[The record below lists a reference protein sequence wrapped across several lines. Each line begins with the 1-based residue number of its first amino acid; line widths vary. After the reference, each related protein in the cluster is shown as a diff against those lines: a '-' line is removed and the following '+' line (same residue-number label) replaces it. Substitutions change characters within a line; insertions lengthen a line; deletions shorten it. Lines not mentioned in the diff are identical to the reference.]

1 MLVSLLI
8 VKVVR
13 RFSGFCSTTDVDR
26 AILYERVLMKVIS
39 REYKLML
46 RKELFTGDEQQV
58 LRVASAFWHG
68 FTQAINNMVLD
79 VDGDLQEIA
88 DKRII
93 KFYDTD
99 ENLLSSNHYILRERY
114 NISNDNKE
122 ITLKFRHPD
131 RYISQDR
138 NMNAGDAAR
147 GKTKFEEDIKA
158 DTKSPFSILYSF
170 STTQKISFDENLS
183 KLQDAARLYPDLQE
197 KLIGYTKEKEIKTVG
212 ITVRELVIKGAK
224 FQIKNQP
231 RLDSE
236 CSLIVWYD
244 DKGDEKQPVA
254 VEFSFKYG
262 DENEDYTSKMAHR
275 AYDVFQGLQKLTSW
289 VDPESD
295 TKTAYIYRS
304 T

>member
-1 MLVSLLI
+1 
-8 VKVVR
+8 
-13 RFSGFCSTTDVDR
+13 
-26 AILYERVLMKVIS
+26 MKVIS

-68 FTQAINNMVLD
+68 FTQAINNIVLD

-88 DKRII
+88 DQRII

-99 ENLLSSNHYILRERY
+99 ENLLHSNHYILRERY
-114 NISNDNKE
+114 EIGKDKKE

-138 NMNAGDAAR
+138 NMNAGETAR

-170 STTQKISFDENLS
+170 STTQKISFDKNLI
-183 KLQDAARLYPDLQE
+183 KLQDAARLYPDLQD
-197 KLIGYTKEKEIKTVG
+197 KLIGYTKDKEIKTVG
-212 ITVRELVIKGAK
+212 ITAHELVIKGAN
-224 FQIKNQP
+224 FQIRKEP

-236 CSLIVWYD
+236 CALIVWYD
-244 DKGDEKQPVA
+244 NKGDEKQLVA

-262 DENEDYTSKMAHR
+262 DENEDYTRKMAHR
-275 AYDVFQGLQKLTSW
+275 AYDVFQVLQKLTSW

-295 TKTAYIYRS
+295 TKTDYIYRS
-304 T
+304 S